1 MGMPRYFGEYGGW
14 NSIFAS
20 RYFYAAAVVSGLG
33 YWYFQQP
40 KWWDL
45 VTSVVPGLVGF
56 AIAGVAIFVSLG
68 SDALRSTIAGKV
80 PGSCDQSPFI
90 AFMAMF
96 THFVMV
102 QLIALVLALLAKFFY
117 ETLKPP
123 FATLVEIGFMLKPFF
138 WWLGGLFFSYAV
150 MLCLSLGTEIFR
162 LATMIDD
169 FQTQENLINLKLQE
183 QHEMEEQRRLE
194 DERR

>member
-1 MGMPRYFGEYGGW
+1 MGMPRYFVEYGGW

-20 RYFYAAAVVSGLG
+20 KYFYAAAAVSGLG

-68 SDALRSTIAGKV
+68 SDALRSIIAGKE
-80 PGSCDQSPFI
+80 PESTETSPFI

-96 THFVMV
+96 THFIMV
-102 QLIALVLALLAKFFY
+102 QLIALVLALVAKFLY
-117 ETLKPP
+117 ETASPP
-123 FATLVEIGFMLKPFF
+123 SAALVDVGVGLRPLF
-138 WWLGGLFFSYAV
+138 WWLGGLFFCYAV
-150 MLCLSLGTEIFR
+150 MLCLSLATEIFR

-169 FQTQENLINLKLQE
+169 YQTLENVRLAEEAKAREQAQQEEADRNTN
-183 QHEMEEQRRLE
+183 
-194 DERR
+194 

>member
-1 MGMPRYFGEYGGW
+1 MKG
-14 NSIFAS
+14 
-20 RYFYAAAVVSGLG
+20 V
-33 YWYFQQP
+33 FQGR
-40 KWWDL
+40 L
-45 VTSVVPGLVGF
+45 
-56 AIAGVAIFVSLG
+56 VSLG

-169 FQTQENLINLKLQE
+169 FQTQENVINLKLQE